1 MTDGAQPEPP
11 ERVGEV
17 VDASTTEFTAQCYR
31 LYEAPPLGSL
41 VRCGDDSAIFGIVFE
56 VATRSMDPTRHPI
69 ARGRDEETEEAVYLN
84 NPQISRLLLTDF
96 RSAVVGHRTDGNLRR
111 FLAPLPPRIHSF
123 VYRCNEEELR
133 GFSDSLDFM
142 PILFAL
148 PVSATDDVVAA
159 FLRRASASHPEPER
173 FLVDAGKELATLLGG
188 QLQRLNSV
196 LRRLST

>member
-1 MTDGAQPEPP
+1 MKDGAHPESP
-11 ERVGEV
+11 ERVAEV
-17 VDASTTEFTAQCYR
+17 VEASTIEFTAQCYQ
-31 LYEAPPLGSL
+31 LYDAPPLGSL
-41 VRCGDDSAIFGIVFE
+41 VRCGDDNAVFGIVFE
-56 VATRSMDPTRHPI
+56 VATRSMDPTRRPI

-84 NPQISRLLLTDF
+84 NPQITRLLLTDF
-96 RSAVVGHRTDGNLRR
+96 RSAVVGHRSDGDLRR

-123 VYRCNEEELR
+123 VYRCSDEELR

-159 FLRRASASHPEPER
+159 FLRLASASHPEPER
-173 FLVDAGKELATLLGG
+173 FLVDAGKELASLMGG

-196 LRRLST
+196 LRRLSI